1 MASTS
6 SKDSNQPQPERDFWS
21 KLQILLAPLG
31 TLLTAITVAIL
42 GFWGSSYLNKKQELD
57 TRARIYAE
65 LISQREQAESALRKD
80 MFVSIIDAFLK
91 PEAISNDVKI
101 LNMELLAY
109 NFHESLN
116 LKPLFAYLQRKVGES
131 KEDETAKK
139 KLRRRLEK
147 VAGDVTGKQMLVL
160 AEVGQ
165 KFDDTIDLTL
175 VRDNP
180 GGRDP
185 EPRTLNLD
193 GIERTFRLLPLKVD
207 DESHE
212 LQFRLVIIG
221 PKTGEQNQFEF
232 WLGFYDFPMIDN
244 TRLAHDQRCAV
255 VLNKFEED
263 RADVTLIYFPGSRAS
278 LKEKP
283 FYDDVIANLQ
293 ATPASNPRK

>member
-1 MASTS
+1 MVSMP
-6 SKDSNQPQPERDFWS
+6 SKGNSEQQPERDIWS
-21 KLQILLAPLG
+21 KLQILLAPVG
-31 TLLTAITVAIL
+31 ALLTALTVAVL

-116 LKPLFAYLQRKVGES
+116 LKPLFAYLRRKVAES
-131 KEDETAKK
+131 KEEETVKR
-139 KLRRRLEK
+139 KLMGRLEK
-147 VAGDVTGKQMLVL
+147 VAGDVTDKQMLVL

-165 KFDDTIDLTL
+165 KFDSTIDLQA
-175 VRDNP
+175 VRDRP
-180 GGRDP
+180 GDLVPTG
-185 EPRTLNLD
+185 RTLNLD
-193 GIERTFRLLPLKVD
+193 GVERTFRLLPLKVD
-207 DESHE
+207 IDGHE
-212 LQFRLVIIG
+212 LQFRLEIIG
-221 PKTGEQNQFEF
+221 PKATETNQFEF

-263 RADVTLIYFPGSRAS
+263 RAEITLVYFPGSRAS

-283 FYDDVIANLQ
+283 FYEDVIANLQ
-293 ATPASNPRK
+293 APPGAAK